1 MGQPQGFLSRLLGR
15 TTGIAPGN
23 AGAIPVVLFTKRVCP
38 LCDEI
43 KEEFERVRTTQPWTL
58 EVVEIDGNPE
68 LEEAH
73 GRSVPVVSILGRP
86 AFKGRM
92 TAADFVNK
100 LARRAQEKQ

>member
-15 TTGIAPGN
+15 TPAVVPGGP
-23 AGAIPVVLFTKRVCP
+23 GAIPVVLFTKRVCP

-43 KEEFERVRTTQPWTL
+43 KGEFERVRTTLPWTL
-58 EVVEIDGNPE
+58 EVVEIDGNPA

-92 TAADFVNK
+92 TAAEFVNK
-100 LARRAQEKQ
+100 LARRAGEMQ